1 MRKLLSL
8 EPATAF
14 TVEAVAEEHLIASL
28 GSQQT
33 SFETASGLCSSLQ
46 QPAMGV
52 SSLISYAE

>member
-8 EPATAF
+8 EPDTAF
-14 TVEAVAEEHLIASL
+14 TAVAEHLLASL
-28 GSQQT
+28 ESQQT
-33 SFETASGLCSSLQ
+33 SFETASGLYSSPQ